1 MKIAEKRSSLTLF
14 IVKAANPDADAKK
27 GIRLVERKFGFI
39 MDSKWKDIPIEMV
52 DGKEKEHWQ
61 KIDKNGVHLFY
72 FS

>member
-1 MKIAEKRSSLTLF
+1 MAEKRSILTLF

-27 GIRLVERKFGFI
+27 GIPLDERKFGFI

-52 DGKEKEHWQ
+52 NGKEKEHWQ